1 MISAELMPSQL
12 GLRRFSKM
20 HLSDWLKFAEC
31 MSGRAW
37 DKQLPL
43 GISANIRFW
52 SWKDGSDVRYASPS
66 LEGIADNHSIRQSL
80 SLL

>member
-43 GISANIRFW
+43 GISVEYQIL
-52 SWKDGSDVRYASPS
+52 V
-66 LEGIADNHSIRQSL
+66 LEGWKRRKVCL
-80 SLL
+80 SFP